1 MGRHT
6 SFPITVTTK
15 QGAGKPPRVLVGS
28 VDRPSHDAHGNLSMH
43 RFFESLVQE
52 APCALKDKY

>member
-1 MGRHT
+1 MDEHT

-15 QGAGKPPRVLVGS
+15 QQAGKPPRVLVGS
-28 VDRPSHDAHGNLSMH
+28 ADRPSHDARGNLSMH

-52 APCALKDKY
+52 ASRALKDKY